1 MTPHHRLVATDL
13 LAVFLAVALASASPA
28 QAQNSQELLDVDSRA
43 YSYLA
48 AIFLEQGL
56 AAPNSARPWSLEELR
71 FELGRVEPARLSAAG
86 SQAYT
91 YLKGL
96 LGMPET
102 QPVLQASIGAI
113 LTPEVFVHTQ
123 LSGNHVE
130 EDSYPWVHGYEE
142 RRSLLEFPLELWLG
156 DGFYAVSV
164 FEAKEEHA
172 TTREADNYSNLLVD
186 DPNVRLDLYFP
197 FKAYAS
203 VGGQGWSFR
212 FGRDSLSWGNGHTG
226 NLVLSDW
233 SDFYDYLG
241 LSLFGDRIKL
251 SSVYAVLD
259 PYDPKEAS
267 DPRQV
272 DYSAFMGHRL
282 DILLHDRIRLT
293 LNEAMSF
300 GGPYQPELV
309 RDVNTF
315 MIFHN
320 WMIPE
325 RTNSV
330 MSVEVDYTP
339 WRWFSL
345 YGQLAMDEFSTT
357 YEEDRTGGGG
367 PPVMAYIAGVS
378 GYHPLEKSY
387 LEMGVEWAL
396 TSPWLYNRR
405 DAPYY
410 YNVRR
415 YWSLATDEWD
425 YIVKPLGYRYGPDA
439 LVWNAHVSW
448 DLPGGPAAFL
458 ELTHITKG
466 STTIDT
472 DWAPVEGD
480 ETPSGDTPEK
490 TFVLKLDGSYPLS
503 KRLEAGAGLVVNTRW
518 NIGHLQGNDS
528 VDLECSL
535 YLKASF

>member
-1 MTPHHRLVATDL
+1 LKERHRLVATG
-13 LAVFLAVALASASPA
+13 FLAVLLSAVLAIGTPV
-28 QAQNSQELLDVDSRA
+28 QAQNSQVLLDAGSRA

-56 AAPNSARPWSLEELR
+56 APPNSARPWSLEELR
-71 FELGRVEPARLSAAG
+71 FELERVDPTCLSSAGRH
-86 SQAYT
+86 AYE
-91 YLKGL
+91 YLKSL
-96 LGMPET
+96 LGAPEIR
-102 QPVLQASIGAI
+102 PALQVSMGAI
-113 LTPEVFVHTQ
+113 LTPEVFVRSQ
-123 LSGNHVE
+123 LTGNHVL
-130 EDSYPWVHGYEE
+130 EDSYHWVHGYEE
-142 RRSLLEFPLELWLG
+142 RRSLLEFPLEFWLG

-164 FEAKEEHA
+164 FAAKEEHA
-172 TTREADNYSNLLVD
+172 TTREPDNFSNLLVD

-241 LSLFGDRIKL
+241 LNLFGDRIKL

-259 PYDPKEAS
+259 PFDPKSGHVRNE
-267 DPRQV
+267 
-272 DYSAFMGHRL
+272 YSAFMGHRL
-282 DILLHDRIRLT
+282 DILLHERLRLT

-309 RDVNTF
+309 RDTNTF

-330 MSVEVDYTP
+330 MAFEVDYTP

-345 YGQLAMDEFSTT
+345 YGQLAVDEFPTK

-378 GYHPLEKSY
+378 GYYPLEKSY
-387 LEMGVEWAL
+387 LELGVEWAL

-405 DAPYY
+405 DSPYY

-415 YWSLATDEWD
+415 YWSLTTDDWE
-425 YIVKPLGYRYGPDA
+425 YVVKPIGYRYGPDA
-439 LVWNAHVSW
+439 MVWNAHVSW
-448 DLPGGPAAFL
+448 DLPGGPAALL

-466 STTIDT
+466 RKTID
-472 DWAPVEGD
+472 DEWDPVTGES
-480 ETPSGDTPEK
+480 TPSGDTPEK
-490 TFVLKLDGSYPLS
+490 AFVLKLDGRYPLS
-503 KRLEAGAGLVVNTRW
+503 NRLEAGAGIVLNTRW
-518 NIGHLQGNDS
+518 NIGHLSGNDS
-528 VDLECSL
+528 MDLECNL